1 MKERKL
7 AHQNRIWLANGPHV
21 NFVVFAPGDQHS
33 GRLLPNFQTIYIWCM
48 CHKLLCKTL
57 PSQGEHHHH
66 HLSYCVAATQYKSY
80 ISWNP
85 NMHKPYQKP
94 KKNAQHSSLEDTQ
107 LISSLHLAKLF
118 DRNFSFLLSFSLSF
132 RLLYQTTTRSCSLIP
147 NVIEALALPN
157 STAFPKKKKKTKKTI
172 TSYYHQ
178 KTRN

>member
-21 NFVVFAPGDQHS
+21 NFVVFTPGDQHS

-66 HLSYCVAATQYKSY
+66 LSYCVAATDYKSH

-85 NMHKPYQKP
+85 NMHKPNQKP
-94 KKNAQHSSLEDTQ
+94 KKECTTF
-107 LISSLHLAKLF
+107 ISGGYAAYKLASCCKT
-118 DRNFSFLLSFSLSF
+118 FLLQLFFSPFLFPFPSGF
-132 RLLYQTTTRSCSLIP
+132 FIRSPQEAVLLFQM
-147 NVIEALALPN
+147 
-157 STAFPKKKKKTKKTI
+157 
-172 TSYYHQ
+172 
-178 KTRN
+178 

>member
-21 NFVVFAPGDQHS
+21 NFVVFTPGDQHS

-66 HLSYCVAATQYKSY
+66 LSYCVAATDYKSH

-85 NMHKPYQKP
+85 NMHKPNQKP

-107 LISSLHLAKLF
+107 LISSLHVAKLF
-118 DRNFSFLLSFSLSF
+118 DCNFSFLLSFLPCLPASLSDHHKKLFSYSKCNRSTRLDERTAQPF
-132 RLLYQTTTRSCSLIP
+132 RRRRRRRQ
-147 NVIEALALPN
+147 
-157 STAFPKKKKKTKKTI
+157 
-172 TSYYHQ
+172 
-178 KTRN
+178 